1 MTVVT
6 LKTRFSSRY
15 GIPYPIVQAGMAFAS
30 MTEAL
35 PVAVS
40 EAGGIGTIANVGFL
54 PPEILEH
61 VWQAARLLTSRPLS
75 INLITYHVKPP
86 IIDTIVRLR
95 PLSVSFHWGRPDS
108 EWVKLFQDAGIE
120 VWEQVGSVA
129 EALRAVEDGI
139 DVVIVQGSEAGG
151 HNYGESSLLTL
162 LPAVRDAVGPEPMLL
177 AAGGIVDGRS
187 LAAALMLGADGVWV
201 GTRYLASVES
211 EAHPEWKR
219 RLLNASAVDTCRT
232 HVFGRQDPLFNPIR
246 VLRNKVVEEWDDRV
260 DEVPLD
266 DQGTAGVIGSMEL
279 FGQVVSLQ
287 RFQNMGPMV
296 SAQGDFDEFPLLSGE
311 GVEMIRDIPTAA
323 VITHRLIVEAL
334 TALNSYG
341 LSGAAK

>member
-1 MTVVT
+1 MTVAT

-15 GIPYPIVQAGMAFAS
+15 EIPYPVVQAGMAFAS
-30 MTEAL
+30 MTEVL

-40 EAGGIGTIANVGFL
+40 EAGGIGTIANVGSL
-54 PPEILEH
+54 PTEILEH
-61 VWQAARLLTSRPLS
+61 VWQAARRLTSRPLS
-75 INLITYHVKPP
+75 INLITYYVNPS

-95 PLSVSFHWGRPDS
+95 PLSVSFHWGRPNP
-108 EWVKLFQDAGIE
+108 EWVKLLKGAGVE

-187 LAAALMLGADGVWV
+187 LVAALMLGADGVWV

-219 RLLNASAVDTCRT
+219 RLLSARAVDTCCT
-232 HVFGRQDPLFNPIR
+232 HIFGRQDPLFNPIR
-246 VLRNKVVEEWDDRV
+246 VLRNKVVEEWNDRI
-260 DEVPLD
+260 DEAPLD
-266 DQGTAGVIGSMEL
+266 DKGSPGIIGSMEL
-279 FGQVVSLQ
+279 FGQVVPLQ
-287 RFQNMGPMV
+287 RFQNMAPML
-296 SAQGDFDEFPLLSGE
+296 SAEGDLDEFPLLSGE

-323 VITHRLIVEAL
+323 EITHRLVAEAL
-334 TALNSYG
+334 TVLHG
-341 LSGAAK
+341 FELSGVSK